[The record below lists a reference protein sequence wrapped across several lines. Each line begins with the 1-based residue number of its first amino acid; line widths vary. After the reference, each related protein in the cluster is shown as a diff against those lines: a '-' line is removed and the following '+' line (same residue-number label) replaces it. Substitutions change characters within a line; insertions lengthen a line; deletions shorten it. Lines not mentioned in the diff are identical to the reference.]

1 MSKLKPRALSVVP
14 ALELRNESGDECCK
28 KLSSRPESR
37 QRNSIYPQDGA
48 RRDDFAR
55 GRLALGCP
63 DRHDR
68 LVRTAL
74 RDHRPGRCD
83 DSTLPGTFLLRLVDA
98 TLELLQNGTPYELRL
113 QMLHADGSRR
123 RVLRSGEAV
132 RNERGDILELCGTV
146 QDISDWKAEAWN
158 AARDCQKR
166 SSAHDETSRLIQAQE
181 VENAKRASEL
191 RDNICQRM
199 ALLAVKIQSFPSTV
213 PDLPAESQTQ
223 IESLWEETK
232 GILVELHRVS
242 DRLYPLVLDVLGL
255 PLAIRSLCRE
265 FTREHGLAIEYSC
278 SDVPANCLNKQS
290 GLVLYRVLEELL
302 ANAASHSGANNVTV
316 ALDCDSEELRLRISE
331 VAVSFPQGDATTV
344 PSVELGRIKL
354 QIARIG
360 GTLAVWSQPSCGTL
374 IETRTPLSVQSNANP
389 SGH

>member
-1 MSKLKPRALSVVP
+1 MNPATNAARSFPLDQSRDSVIP
-14 ALELRNESGDECCK
+14 SIHKMGHAATILRE
-28 KLSSRPESR
+28 
-37 QRNSIYPQDGA
+37 GA
-48 RRDDFAR
+48 WRWD
-55 GRLALGCP
+55 
-63 DRHDR
+63 
-68 LVRTAL
+68 VRTDTTVWSEPL
-74 RDHRPGRCD
+74 YGIIGREDATIPPFREHFCFHTAE
-83 DSTLPGTFLLRLVDA
+83 SWIRLVDA

-166 SSAHDETSRLIQAQE
+166 SSAHDETNRLIQVQE
-181 VENAKRASEL
+181 AENAKRASEL